1 VFVDG
6 SQAGINFNNFQRI
19 FINCLFDVIIF
30 QTSMKNEIKQIILLR
45 RDMRLRRAESA
56 ALASK
61 ASMAFVLEG
70 DESDQSGSV
79 KVILTG
85 IEAEWFLGCS
95 TRIILGV
102 SSEEAMRKILLKA
115 ELQGVSTYE
124 ITGSSS
130 GKVDEGIQLIAAAL
144 GPDESDKLDL
154 ITGNLRL
161 F

>member
-1 VFVDG
+1 V
-6 SQAGINFNNFQRI
+6 
-19 FINCLFDVIIF
+19 FDVIIF
-30 QTSMKNEIKQIILLR
+30 SGTFMKRDLKQVILLR
-45 RDMRLRRAESA
+45 RDLRLRRAEAA

-61 ASMAFVLEG
+61 ASMSFILEG
-70 DESDQSGSV
+70 DESDQSGCV
-79 KVILTG
+79 KVTLSG
-85 IEAEWFLGCS
+85 IEAEWILGSS

-102 SSEEAMRKILLKA
+102 TSEEAMRKLLLKA

-144 GPDESDKLDL
+144 GPDEGDKLDL
-154 ITGNLRL
+154 ITGNLKL